1 MRTKARIT
9 KVSRLTAVALAVL
22 GVWSC
27 SRPQERSSV
36 ADSSSVLTVSPADF
50 QAEIAGDSVKLYT
63 LANGEIVAAI
73 TNYGARVVSLHV
85 PDQNGKLVD
94 VVLGYNDLSAYRK
107 PGEGFYGAV
116 VGRYGNRIAKGQFE
130 LNGQSYQL
138 EVNNGPNSLHGGT
151 SGFFSKVWEVKHETD
166 SSLEL
171 QYISPDGDAGYPGK
185 LVATVTYTV
194 TAANGLEIAYHATT
208 DKATVV
214 NLTNHAYFNLSG
226 EGDST
231 ILDHLLTIR
240 ADAYTPVDETLI
252 PTGEI
257 APVGGTPFDFRQPT
271 AIGARIDTADGQLL
285 LGGGYDHNFVLK
297 KDPGLQLVATV
308 ESPKTGVVM
317 DVLTEE
323 PGLQFYSGNFM
334 DNVQQ
339 AKGGKV
345 YGYRSAFC
353 LETQHFPDAPNHPD
367 FPSTVLEPGAEYT
380 TKTVYQFK

>member
-1 MRTKARIT
+1 MIE
-9 KVSRLTAVALAVL
+9 KVSKSIAVVLAMG
-22 GVWSC
+22 GVWACNPS
-27 SRPQERSSV
+27 QEQSS
-36 ADSSSVLTVSPADF
+36 ATDSSSVLTVSPTDF
-50 QAEIAGDSVKLYT
+50 QSSAGGDSVELYT
-63 LANGEIVAAI
+63 LTNGEVVAAV

-85 PDQNGKLVD
+85 PDRNGDLVD
-94 VVLGYNDLSAYRK
+94 VVLGYAGLSAYQQ
-107 PGEGFYGAV
+107 PDDGFFGAV

-130 LNGQSYQL
+130 LDGQQYQL
-138 EVNNGPNSLHGGT
+138 EINNGPNSLHGGT
-151 SGFFSKVWEVKHETD
+151 TGFFSKVWEVKHVSD

-171 QYISPDGDAGYPGK
+171 KYESPDGDAGYPGM
-185 LVATVTYTV
+185 LQATVTYTV
-194 TAANGLEIAYHATT
+194 TATNGLEITYHATS

-240 ADAYTPVDETLI
+240 ADGYTPVDETLI

-257 APVGGTPFDFRQPT
+257 ASVEGTPFDFRQPT
-271 AIGARIDTADGQLL
+271 AIGARIDAPDAQLS

-308 ESPKTGVVM
+308 ESPKTGIIM
-317 DVLTEE
+317 DILTEE

-334 DNVQQ
+334 DNIQH
-339 AKGGKV
+339 AKGGKT

-353 LETQHFPDAPNHPD
+353 LETQHFPDSPNHPE
-367 FPSTVLEPGAEYT
+367 FPSTVLEPGATYT
-380 TKTVYQFK
+380 TKTIYQFR

>member
-1 MRTKARIT
+1 MIE
-9 KVSRLTAVALAVL
+9 KVSKSIAVVLAMG
-22 GVWSC
+22 GVWACNPS
-27 SRPQERSSV
+27 QEQSS
-36 ADSSSVLTVSPADF
+36 ATDSSSVLTVSPTDF
-50 QAEIAGDSVKLYT
+50 QSSAGGDSVELYT
-63 LANGEIVAAI
+63 LTNGEVVAAI

-85 PDQNGKLVD
+85 PDQNGDLVD
-94 VVLGYNDLSAYRK
+94 VVLGYAGLSAYQQ
-107 PGEGFYGAV
+107 PDDGFFGAV

-130 LNGQSYQL
+130 LDGQQYQL
-138 EVNNGPNSLHGGT
+138 EINNGPNSLHGGT
-151 SGFFSKVWEVKHETD
+151 TGFFSKVWEVKHVSD

-171 QYISPDGDAGYPGK
+171 KYESPDGDAGYPGM
-185 LVATVTYTV
+185 LQATVTYTV
-194 TAANGLEIAYHATT
+194 TAANGLEITYHATS

-240 ADAYTPVDETLI
+240 ADGYTPVDETLI

-257 APVGGTPFDFRQPT
+257 ASVEGTPFDFRQPT
-271 AIGARIDTADGQLL
+271 AIGARIDAPDAQLS

-308 ESPKTGVVM
+308 ESPKTGIIM
-317 DVLTEE
+317 DILTEE

-334 DNVQQ
+334 DNIQH
-339 AKGGKV
+339 AKGGKT

-353 LETQHFPDAPNHPD
+353 LETQHFPDSPNHPE
-367 FPSTVLEPGAEYT
+367 FPSTVLEPGATYT
-380 TKTVYQFK
+380 TKTIYQFR